1 MANPKQKRT
10 PVKPSPRQQ
19 SENPSNHRKGA
30 IRLDGEKL
38 KKAITEFQN
47 EPDEKTARRQ
57 WKEIE
62 QSIFGVRYDD

>member
-10 PVKPSPRQQ
+10 AVKQSSRQQ
-19 SENPSNHRKGA
+19 SEKSSNHRKA
-30 IRLDGEKL
+30 AARLEGEQL
-38 KKAITEFQN
+38 KKAIGKFQN

-62 QSIFGVRYDD
+62 QSIFGVQYDD

>member
-10 PVKPSPRQQ
+10 AVKHSSRQQ
-19 SENPSNHRKGA
+19 SEKNSNHPKNA
-30 IRLDGEKL
+30 IRLEGEKL
-38 KKAITEFQN
+38 KKAIIEIQN
-47 EPDEKTARRQ
+47 EPDEKAARRQ